1 MLDLTLTFMQR
12 LSKKKRG
19 GHIVLPGMHH
29 QGNLLQTEGN
39 GRLEHDMV
47 FSTQLAKREGK

>member
-1 MLDLTLTFMQR
+1 MQR
-12 LSKKKRG
+12 LSKKKG
-19 GHIVLPGMHH
+19 GHIVLQGTHH